1 MTAGRVGGGGGGG
14 GGGGNGGKRH
24 MPPRNQ
30 TFDSN
35 GPEIRIRGNAH
46 QVLEKY
52 LTLARDAAA
61 QGDRIAAENYYQHAE
76 HYFRVI
82 NSQTQAGGRQLPR
95 PLNTPADNNSVGE
108 EDCEQQGDNESSD
121 GEGDGEGEGSDADGD
136 NEPGSEAEV
145 VEDADRQ
152 QQAEAVNA

>member
-1 MTAGRVGGGGGGG
+1 
-14 GGGGNGGKRH
+14 

-108 EDCEQQGDNESSD
+108 EDGEQQGDNDSS
-121 GEGDGEGEGSDADGD
+121 EGDNEGEGSDSEGD
-136 NEPGSEAEV
+136 NESGSEAEV
-145 VEDADRQ
+145 VEDSDRQ
-152 QQAEAVNA
+152 PQAEVVNA